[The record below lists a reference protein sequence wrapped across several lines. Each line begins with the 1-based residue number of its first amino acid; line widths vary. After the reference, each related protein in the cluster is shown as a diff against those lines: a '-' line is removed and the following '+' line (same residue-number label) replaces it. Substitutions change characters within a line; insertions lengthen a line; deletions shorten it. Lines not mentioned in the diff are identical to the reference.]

1 MRLYFFRLRLCQ
13 NLFYCLCDLVTLT
26 VCPEVFL
33 KLLTGQSALY
43 QLTIQIFQNRHH
55 ISMRY
60 FLDFIQYF
68 LISLLRL
75 YSLRRIATAAGC
87 EQGVVECGQ
96 VDDTF
101 LNRCIHLEEYAE
113 KLNERLALARMN
125 LSWRNKTAESLNM

>member
-26 VCPEVFL
+26 VCPEIFL
-33 KLLTGQSALY
+33 ELLTGQSTLY

-87 EQGVVECGQ
+87 
-96 VDDTF
+96 
-101 LNRCIHLEEYAE
+101 AE
-113 KLNERLALARMN
+113 KLLKDVL
-125 LSWRNKTAESLNM
+125 